1 MTLSGDIFCK
11 SSTLKLLNNECHS
24 CSQESMKYVITI
36 QIPLFSLISDHP
48 SLIVIGASFGV
59 GVLIAVVVGVLI
71 WWVLMR
77 RKPRQE
83 YTKGDYG

>member
-1 MTLSGDIFCK
+1 M
-11 SSTLKLLNNECHS
+11 
-24 CSQESMKYVITI
+24 
-36 QIPLFSLISDHP
+36 FSLISDH
-48 SLIVIGASFGV
+48 SSFNLIAVGASFGV

-77 RKPRQE
+77 RKRRQE